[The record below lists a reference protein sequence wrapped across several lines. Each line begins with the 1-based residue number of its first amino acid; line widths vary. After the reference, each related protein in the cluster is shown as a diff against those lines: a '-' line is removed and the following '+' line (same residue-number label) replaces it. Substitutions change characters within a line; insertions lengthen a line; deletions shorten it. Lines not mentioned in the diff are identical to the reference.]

1 MLLLTRR
8 PLLMI
13 HRLPF
18 FWVLRH
24 ASLLRM
30 PTLVLPMLAR
40 PMPRPMLL
48 LRRLISLSLP
58 REVDS

>member
-1 MLLLTRR
+1 
-8 PLLMI
+8 MI

-48 LRRLISLSLP
+48 LRRFISLSLP